1 MASPMQLVADDELER
16 LAAERG
22 PDSREAL
29 TLADLRQQRAQDK
42 QVFAFRLGEYY
53 VVGPMPDADTELT
66 MTLAN
71 EVAKKLRNSTRD

>member
-53 VVGPMPDADTELT
+53 VVPDADTELT

-71 EVAKKLRNSTRD
+71 EVAKKLRNSTRG

>member
-1 MASPMQLVADDELER
+1 
-16 LAAERG
+16 
-22 PDSREAL
+22 
-29 TLADLRQQRAQDK
+29 
-42 QVFAFRLGEYY
+42 